1 MSTTLGEGKIPQ
13 ATVTRGRGSSVLR
26 RWRPPPSP
34 GPQRGDSHS
43 EGLGRGP
50 GKCSLPSRPPGGS
63 GVGGGCPHAQH
74 RSPTELKPG
83 ARQLHTQQRCSR
95 GGRWPRPS
103 PKFLCPA
110 PTAAAWSTGWGLTWP
125 ESGVFP
131 GTGCHLCS
139 FCQHKVSGH
148 VPGLVPGDGDPTRT
162 QQCPNAHELPPHE
175 SRSK

>member
-1 MSTTLGEGKIPQ
+1 MCDVDHPRGGKNPTGHRDKRAGFIGSETL
-13 ATVTRGRGSSVLR
+13 ASS
-26 RWRPPPSP
+26 PSP

-125 ESGVFP
+125 ESGVFL
-131 GTGCHLCS
+131 GTGCHFRS
-139 FCQHKVSGH
+139 FCQHKVSSH
-148 VPGLVPGDGDPTRT
+148 VILFGKKKKKRV
-162 QQCPNAHELPPHE
+162 CSCN
-175 SRSK
+175 

>member
-83 ARQLHTQQRCSR
+83 ARQLQTQQRCSR

-131 GTGCHLCS
+131 GTGCHLRS
-139 FCQHKVSGH
+139 FCQHKVSSH
-148 VPGLVPGDGDPTRT
+148 VILFGKKKRV
-162 QQCPNAHELPPHE
+162 CSCN
-175 SRSK
+175 

>member
-13 ATVTRGRGSSVLR
+13 ATGRGSSVLR

-43 EGLGRGP
+43 GLGRGP

-131 GTGCHLCS
+131 GTGCHLRS
-139 FCQHKVSGH
+139 FCQHKMSSH
-148 VPGLVPGDGDPTRT
+148 VILFGKKKKKSL
-162 QQCPNAHELPPHE
+162 QL
-175 SRSK
+175 